1 MSKSIKRLGLGTMRM
16 NFDNQ
21 EESINIP
28 RDKYVIS
35 LKYFA
40 LTI

>member
-21 EESINIP
+21 EESINITI
-28 RDKYVIS
+28 DKYFIY